1 MVSTDKHK
9 HLEARKK
16 LGTRADF
23 RSDLGTPIVNY
34 AKHERSTYVDKM
46 YRYRDRLLRM
56 LGKQNISRELF
67 EMFDRRSEDKI
78 HSEEENTAINV
89 YSDLIQYLMACNSEG
104 IAGIP
109 VTDIS
114 LDFYLSHMVS
124 KDRKKATIDRH
135 VASLAKW
142 HHWLEL
148 DDFRKTYRAADSLK
162 KVRKITRSA
171 QSQAEAITAQHLFD
185 AQRVFDADVLR
196 DCGDIALLFVAFYTM
211 ARRSELVMFNWS
223 DLSINSQDKS
233 GTLYLES
240 SKTDKDAEGDYLY
253 ISPLTV
259 GILKHWEQKCGQSKG
274 RIFRGVD
281 SSGAIG
287 EYLSEKGVERAMKRI
302 ARRLGFDYMAFSGH
316 STRVGAAHDRCSP

>member
-1 MVSTDKHK
+1 VVSTDKHK

-148 DDFRKTYRAADSLK
+148 D
-162 KVRKITRSA
+162 
-171 QSQAEAITAQHLFD
+171 E
-185 AQRVFDADVLR
+185 
-196 DCGDIALLFVAFYTM
+196 FYTM